1 MDYTIIQHD
10 LGGQKKYLIKYLEQ
24 PDKYFDRTDICI
36 YVVDVRDIGRFSET
50 LDYAKDVL
58 EQFHALQ
65 IQPKIYVFLHKAEDI
80 FDGDLES
87 ARRVE
92 LFKQRLME
100 INQDRFD
107 IQFAMTTIYDLWT
120 IRSTFS
126 AIFQELYPRDQLIE
140 KTMKELATRLNASAV
155 ALFDQR
161 IIELAGYAS
170 EPKMKDLL
178 RFCAPYL
185 YTFKSS
191 VGKLQGITT
200 SKVKVDMEGL
210 ELLFLETGTGSMR
223 LHFIAVG
230 QGNVLPGIEL
240 ASKEI
245 STLLPELF
253 AFLRND

>member
-1 MDYTIIQHD
+1 
-10 LGGQKKYLIKYLEQ
+10 KKKYLEQ
-24 PDKYFDRTDICI
+24 PDKYFDNTDICI

-58 EQFHALQ
+58 EQFYKLQ
-65 IQPKIYVFLHKAEDI
+65 IQPKVYVFLHKAEEI
-80 FDGDLES
+80 FDGDLDS
-87 ARRVE
+87 AKRVE
-92 LFKQRLME
+92 LFKQRLSD
-100 INQDRFD
+100 INQERFD

-140 KTMKELATRLNASAV
+140 KTMKELALRLNASAV
-155 ALFDQR
+155 ALFDPR
-161 IIELAGYAS
+161 IIEMAGYAAD
-170 EPKMKDLL
+170 PKNKDLV

-191 VGKLQGITT
+191 VGKLQGIVA

-210 ELLFLETGTGSMR
+210 ELLFLETGTAESK
-223 LHFIAVG
+223 LYFIALG
-230 QGNVLPGIEL
+230 GGNVLPSIDV

-253 AFLRND
+253 AFLRRN